1 MADLTTS
8 LLNWLTGLDWSAIA
22 GVIGAV
28 TGIISLVKV
37 SKLKSL
43 DLRMER
49 GKVINT
55 IQVKL
60 DGLNDLCQKADQSRV
75 YRFAA
80 QGLSKSGS
88 MEKWK
93 KELEKHKETI
103 KNLSDGF
110 SALKDEK
117 VSGDRLEKNILELHS
132 IDERIKSLLDDLKG
146 SIAEDDVARDRLFRM
161 KFENQNKAAG

>member
-1 MADLTTS
+1 METINITDLFS
-8 LLNWLTGLDWSAIA
+8 SLDWSAIA
-22 GVIGAV
+22 GVIGAI

-55 IQVKL
+55 IRVNL
-60 DGLNDLCQKADQSRV
+60 DNLNDLSQKADQSRI
-75 YRFAA
+75 YRFSA

-93 KELEKHKETI
+93 QEFEKHKETI
-103 KNLSDGF
+103 KNLSNRF
-110 SALKDEK
+110 TILKDGK
-117 VSGDRLEKNILELHS
+117 LSGDKLEQNILELHG
-132 IDERIKSLLDDLKG
+132 ITEQIKSVIDALQS

>member
-1 MADLTTS
+1 MMNFLDWIS
-8 LLNWLTGLDWSAIA
+8 GLDWSVIA
-22 GVIGAV
+22 GVIGAA
-28 TGIISLVKV
+28 TGIVSLVKV

-55 IQVKL
+55 IRVKL
-60 DGLNDLCQKADQSRV
+60 DSLNDLCQKADQSRV

-80 QGLSKSGS
+80 QGLSQSGS

-93 KELEKHKETI
+93 KELERHQEAI
-103 KNLSDGF
+103 KDLSDGF
-110 SALKDEK
+110 SILKDEK
-117 VSGDRLEKNILELHS
+117 VSGDKLEKNILELHG
-132 IDERIKSLLDDLKG
+132 IDEQIKSILDDLKS

>member
-1 MADLTTS
+1 MMNFLDWIS
-8 LLNWLTGLDWSAIA
+8 GLDWSVIA
-22 GVIGAV
+22 GVIGAA
-28 TGIISLVKV
+28 TGIVSLVKV

-55 IQVKL
+55 IRVKL
-60 DGLNDLCQKADQSRV
+60 DSLNDLCQKADQSRV

-80 QGLSKSGS
+80 QGLSQSGS

-93 KELEKHKETI
+93 KELERHQEANKD
-103 KNLSDGF
+103 LSDGF
-110 SALKDEK
+110 SILKDEK
-117 VSGDRLEKNILELHS
+117 VSGDKLEKNILELHG
-132 IDERIKSLLDDLKG
+132 IDEQIKSILDDLKS